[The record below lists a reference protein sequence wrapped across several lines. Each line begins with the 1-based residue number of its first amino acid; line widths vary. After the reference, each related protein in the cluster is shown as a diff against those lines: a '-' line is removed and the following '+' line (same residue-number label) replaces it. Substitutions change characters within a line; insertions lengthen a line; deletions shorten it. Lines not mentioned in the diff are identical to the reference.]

1 MGMRVEVEGHPGFVR
16 DMETGAI
23 LNINKTELDKM
34 KRARAARRQ
43 KDNEIQDLKNEV
55 GEIKSLLM
63 QLLEKK

>member
-1 MGMRVEVEGHPGFVR
+1 MGVKVEVEGHPGFVR

-23 LNINKTELDKM
+23 LNINTTELSKM
-34 KRARAARRQ
+34 KRARAARRN

-55 GEIKSLLM
+55 SEIKSLLM